1 MKVLSNIKLWFS
13 KLSLRR
19 QYLLLIAFVFLVLG
33 GILVASLSKLIQNS
47 VFKQMQSNYLEPI
60 STENNNGEEI
70 SSIPNPVIELN
81 LDTLESA
88 ALDRIF
94 KKIVSLVSVSMLIT
108 FSMGVLLVFLLSWFL
123 TKPLKLLTEE
133 ISQPIEKETT
143 LLDMSMPS
151 HEFSKL
157 QIAIS
162 DNINRFEKQIEKQN
176 QFLLDS
182 AHELRTPVSSIR
194 MTSDVARRLNFSSP
208 DALKSTWESID
219 RATTRMEQIL
229 EQIKT
234 LSSDMDPVILS
245 DVNPYILVN
254 ESISVLEPYA
264 KLQNIEIK
272 NLINPTDKLQME
284 PVFLQSIVANLVKN
298 AITYNVPNGKVF
310 INLERFRDGCTIYVE
325 DTGIGI
331 DESEI
336 NKVFDRFY
344 RVDKSRSRKTGGSGL
359 GLSVVR
365 TLVKKLS
372 GRITIQ
378 SKLGEG
384 TKVSVYFPQYN

>member
-1 MKVLSNIKLWFS
+1 M
-13 KLSLRR
+13 
-19 QYLLLIAFVFLVLG
+19 
-33 GILVASLSKLIQNS
+33 
-47 VFKQMQSNYLEPI
+47 
-60 STENNNGEEI
+60 
-70 SSIPNPVIELN
+70 
-81 LDTLESA
+81 
-88 ALDRIF
+88 
-94 KKIVSLVSVSMLIT
+94 
-108 FSMGVLLVFLLSWFL
+108 
-123 TKPLKLLTEE
+123 
-133 ISQPIEKETT
+133 
-143 LLDMSMPS
+143 
-151 HEFSKL
+151 
-157 QIAIS
+157 
-162 DNINRFEKQIEKQN
+162 
-176 QFLLDS
+176 
-182 AHELRTPVSSIR
+182 
-194 MTSDVARRLNFSSP
+194 
-208 DALKSTWESID
+208 
-219 RATTRMEQIL
+219 
-229 EQIKT
+229 
-234 LSSDMDPVILS
+234 
-245 DVNPYILVN
+245 VN